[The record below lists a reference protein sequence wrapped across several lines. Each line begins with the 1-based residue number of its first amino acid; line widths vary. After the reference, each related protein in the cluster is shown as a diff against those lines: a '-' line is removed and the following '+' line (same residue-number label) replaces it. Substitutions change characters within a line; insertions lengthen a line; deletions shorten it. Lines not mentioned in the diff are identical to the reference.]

1 MTLLYPT
8 LLWFLIPLI
17 LFFFKS
23 SKKVVVRSHV
33 LILMLILLALARPVK
48 EEALQEANIQARDII
63 IAVDVSYSMR
73 ASDIRPTRY
82 TFAKKTIKRVLKE
95 NPTDNVMLMAFTSN
109 PLLLSPPTTDHTLI
123 HIALENLN
131 PEFILTKGT
140 SLKKLFKKL
149 ALMHQENKTLILMT
163 DGGEEHD
170 TASLAEILHQSG
182 ISLITLALGTT
193 HGTTVATKTGK
204 LLKDKQ
210 GNLVISRLNPTLEAL
225 TSAMHGTYLKAKATP
240 QQTAQAITEALQTQ
254 AQTQQS
260 QKMQHRYK
268 ELYQI
273 PLFFALV
280 LFLLLHTR
288 GMRYLLILFALLG
301 MEVQAGVF
309 DSYHLHQA
317 YAAYNQKEYHK
328 SYLAL
333 KQIKTPSLQSQMAL
347 ANIYYKQEAYKKA
360 LKIYRTLHSRSAP
373 IKQQIYYNSAN
384 AYTHLGLYSK
394 AKRYYTKVLQ
404 LGEDNA
410 AKENLKLVTFLAD
423 KKSQNLGKAHPQSQN
438 ADTSKSLSQEDDK
451 DKNKKEEQKSSGSGS
466 GGEGQNK
473 KDEKKNKLLL
483 EDHTPPHPLSSKVY
497 ELINKGYIR
506 ETHPW

>member
-1 MTLLYPT
+1 MTLLYPNI
-8 LLWFLIPLI
+8 LWFLIPLI

-23 SKKVVVRSHV
+23 SKKVVVHSHL
-33 LILMLILLALARPVK
+33 LILMLILLALARPVQ
-48 EEALQEANIQARDII
+48 EEALQAANIEARDII

-73 ASDIRPTRY
+73 SSDVRPTRY
-82 TFAKKTIKRVLKE
+82 TFAKETIKRVLKE

-109 PLLLSPPTTDHTLI
+109 PLLLSPPTTDHALI
-123 HIALENLN
+123 NIALENLN

-149 ALMHQENKTLILMT
+149 TRMHQENKTLILIT

-170 TASLAEILHQSG
+170 ASSLAEILRLSG
-182 ISLITLALGTT
+182 MSLITLALGTT
-193 HGTTVATKTGK
+193 HGTTVTTKTGQ

-210 GNLVISRLNPTLEAL
+210 GNLVISQLNPALEAL
-225 TSAMHGTYLKAKATP
+225 TSAMQGTYLTAKDTP
-240 QQTAQAITEALQTQ
+240 QQTAQAMTEALQIQT
-254 AQTQQS
+254 QTQQS

-268 ELYQI
+268 ELYHI
-273 PLFFALV
+273 PLFVALI

-288 GMRYLLILFALLG
+288 GIRYLLILFAFLG
-301 MEVQAGVF
+301 LDVQAGIL
-309 DSYHLHQA
+309 DTYHLHQA
-317 YAAYNQKEYHK
+317 YAAYKQKAYHK

-333 KQIKTPSLQSQMAL
+333 QQIEKPSLQSQMAL
-347 ANIYYKQEAYKKA
+347 ANVYYNQGSYKKA
-360 LKIYRTLHSRSAP
+360 LKIYRTLHSCSTP

-384 AYTHLGLYSK
+384 AYTRLGLYSK
-394 AKRYYTKVLQ
+394 AKSYYTKVLQ
-404 LGEDNA
+404 LGEDKA

-423 KKSQNLGKAHPQSQN
+423 KKSQNLGKAHPKSQN
-438 ADTSKSLSQEDDK
+438 ADTSKSLSQEEDK
-451 DKNKKEEQKSSGSGS
+451 DKNKEEQKSSGSGS

-473 KDEKKNKLLL
+473 EDEKKNQLLVD
-483 EDHTPPHPLSSKVY
+483 DHTPPHPLSSKVY